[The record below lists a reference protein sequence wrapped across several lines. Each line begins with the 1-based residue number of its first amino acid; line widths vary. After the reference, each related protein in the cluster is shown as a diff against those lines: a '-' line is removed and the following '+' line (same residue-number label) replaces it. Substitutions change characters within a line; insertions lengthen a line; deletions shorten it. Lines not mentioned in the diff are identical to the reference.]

1 MDYRLI
7 FPSYRVKGWLR
18 RDQVPPHRK
27 LLDKIAQNLNSDEIK
42 RLAAF
47 AKDFMIPRDSIPIS
61 DGLDFIDALETHDLL
76 SPDNF
81 MFLFDSLITI
91 KRVELVVNVA
101 HDLWDVPHTHAVIR
115 VLEQLHK
122 EGPLKRCFD
131 RYTETMRNLTS
142 LAEDEK
148 PWDEHFSHTF
158 TKVSDNLD
166 KCQPTTTAAIDMRKV
181 INTMEKICQCSNTM
195 IHVWFVKF
203 VPTQNPEEIREPI
216 QQWQQ
221 FYSKLEEVWDT
232 FQWRQEDRKEEHDK
246 RSKQASHPIGEAI
259 TEASKCLIELAQE
272 MLNKVAIE
280 AATQKL
286 YENLHLV
293 ERAVYVGVYQLLYF
307 VVPWLSTVVYLAA
320 PPQAEIALFRSRL
333 QAIHATSEAELQRM
347 MSENQECIE
356 AVKNLTLWQKTLQLL
371 VKYSEHNS
379 AAAECQ
385 DETLVKVAESKK
397 RTFYSTYIQVAKN
410 CVYAAKASLDQF
422 KEEIIEDLVKSVQN
436 EAGREV
442 LRNAIR
448 NKLSV

>member
-1 MDYRLI
+1 M
-7 FPSYRVKGWLR
+7 LR

-27 LLDKIAQNLNSDEIK
+27 LLDKIAQNLGPNEIR

-47 AKDFMIPRDSIPIS
+47 AKDFMIVRDPISDMIMRDPIS
-61 DGLDFIDALETHDLL
+61 DGLDFIDALERNDLL

-131 RYTETMRNLTS
+131 RYTETMRSLTS

-148 PWDEHFSHTF
+148 SWEEHFSHTF

-166 KCQPTTTAAIDMRKV
+166 KCQPTTTAAIDMHKV

-203 VPTQNPEEIREPI
+203 VPTQNPEEIRESI
-216 QQWQQ
+216 EQWQQ
-221 FYSKLEEVWDT
+221 FYSRLEEVWDT

-272 MLNKVAIE
+272 MLNKMAIE
-280 AATQKL
+280 AAAQKL
-286 YENLHLV
+286 HENLRLV
-293 ERAVYVGVYQLLYF
+293 EQAVYIGVYQLLYF
-307 VVPWLSTVVYLAA
+307 VIPWLSTVVYLAA
-320 PPQAEIALFRSRL
+320 PPRAEMAPFKSRL
-333 QAIHATSEAELQRM
+333 QEIYAKNEDELQRM
-347 MSENQECIE
+347 MGENQECIE
-356 AVKNLTLWQKTLQLL
+356 AVKNLTQTTLQLL
-371 VKYSEHNS
+371 IKYSEHVYGTD
-379 AAAECQ
+379 ECQ
-385 DETLVKVAESKK
+385 EEQDSLVNVVKSEKK
-397 RTFYSTYIQVAKN
+397 AFYGTYIQVAKN

-422 KEEIIEDLVKSVQN
+422 KEEIIEDLVKSVEN

-442 LRNAIR
+442 LRNIIR
-448 NKLSV
+448 NKLAV

>member
-1 MDYRLI
+1 MSTLF
-7 FPSYRVKGWLR
+7 FPPYRVHGLLR

-27 LLDKIAQNLNSDEIK
+27 LLFKIAQKLNPLEIEQMTF
-42 RLAAF
+42 LAM
-47 AKDFMIPRDSIPIS
+47 DFMISQDPIEN
-61 DGLDFIDALETHDLL
+61 GRQLITALETNGLL
-76 SPDNF
+76 GSDNIL
-81 MFLFDSLITI
+81 FLIDSLITI
-91 KRVELVVNVA
+91 ERLDLVEDVA
-101 HDLWDVPHTHAVIR
+101 HDLWDVPHAHPVFR

-122 EGPLKRCFD
+122 ESPLKCCFNS
-131 RYTETMRNLTS
+131 YKKTVRNMTR

-148 PWDEHFSHTF
+148 FWDEHFSHTF
-158 TKVSDNLD
+158 DKVRD
-166 KCQPTTTAAIDMRKV
+166 KLHNCQPPVTATVDMHKV
-181 INTMEKICQCSNTM
+181 INTLEKICQCSNKALY
-195 IHVWFVKF
+195 IWFVKF
-203 VPTQNPEEIREPI
+203 VPTKNPEEIREPI

-246 RSKQASHPIGEAI
+246 RNKQASHPIGEAI
-259 TEASKCLIELAQE
+259 TEASKCLIELAQG